1 MHDILDDLSLSAL
14 RTPID
19 GGAGEDLSFSSLFD
33 QIKEARRAD
42 PEYLT
47 QGDWQTD
54 LKQADWEQVI
64 QLAAAGLTEQSKDL
78 MLVAWLSEGLAHR
91 KQFPGIRFSL
101 AVAQALLEDFW
112 DTLYPSLDEGVDE
125 RATRLAWLTT
135 TLTEVVRTLPITQGQ
150 GYSLLKYEESRQV
163 ENLAR
168 QNPSAMHQ
176 ALEEGKIN
184 AELFQRSVVLTDTE
198 HLHTRY
204 AQISECLAACQQLQA
219 TADAA
224 FASDAPSFLALNDVL
239 VRARQLVERLLKE
252 RGVELAQASGASAEE
267 TAQPERPAAAAGTVP
282 AAVQRGDNAP
292 LRTVPL
298 NREEAFTLLQGV
310 AQFFKQTEPHSPV
323 PYLVERAIKW
333 GNMPLESWLNDV
345 IKDSSVVDGIR
356 DVLGT
361 LQPRD

>member
-1 MHDILDDLSLSAL
+1 MTDILDDLSLSAL
-14 RTPID
+14 RAPID

-42 PEYLT
+42 ADYLT

-91 KQFPGIRFSL
+91 KHFVGVRFSL

-112 DTLYPSLDEGVDE
+112 DTLYPALDEGVEE
-125 RATRLAWLTT
+125 RAARLAWLTT
-135 TLTEVVRTLPITQGQ
+135 TLTQVVRTLPITQGQ
-150 GYSLLKYEESRQV
+150 HYSLHKYEESRQV

-198 HLHTRY
+198 HLHLRH
-204 AQISECLAACQQLQA
+204 AQISQCLHACQQLQA
-219 TADAA
+219 AADAA
-224 FASDAPSFLALNDVL
+224 FEQDVPSFLALNDVL
-239 VRARQLVERLLKE
+239 LDARQLVERLLKE
-252 RGVELAQASGASAEE
+252 RGVERL
-267 TAQPERPAAAAGTVP
+267 TAPAPSEPEHRPEAD
-282 AAVQRGDNAP
+282 AVATRAPTQRSSDAP
-292 LRTVPL
+292 LRTTPL
-298 NREEAFTLLQGV
+298 NREEAFALLQGV

-345 IKDSSVVDGIR
+345 IKDSGVVDGIR

>member
-1 MHDILDDLSLSAL
+1 MTDILDDLSLSAL
-14 RTPID
+14 RAPID

-42 PEYLT
+42 ADYLT

-91 KQFPGIRFSL
+91 KHFPGIRFSL

-112 DTLYPSLDEGVDE
+112 DTLYPALDEGLEE

-135 TLTEVVRTLPITQGQ
+135 TLTQVVRTLPITQGQ
-150 GYSLLKYEESRQV
+150 HYSLHKYEESRQV

-198 HLHTRY
+198 HLQQRH
-204 AQISECLAACQQLQA
+204 AQISQCLHACQQLQTA
-219 TADAA
+219 ADAV
-224 FASDAPSFLALNDVL
+224 FEQDAPSFLALNDVL
-239 VRARQLVERLLKE
+239 VHARQLVERLLKE
-252 RGVELAQASGASAEE
+252 RGVELATAPGPSEPEQAPGADAAAPVA
-267 TAQPERPAAAAGTVP
+267 TRAPERRSSEGPM
-282 AAVQRGDNAP
+282 
-292 LRTVPL
+292 RTTPL
-298 NREEAFTLLQGV
+298 NREEAFALLQGV

>member
-64 QLAAAGLTEQSKDL
+64 QLAAVGITEHSKDL

-112 DTLYPSLDEGVDE
+112 DTLYPSLDEGEDE

-176 ALEEGKIN
+176 ALEDGKIN
-184 AELFQRSVVLTDTE
+184 AELFQRSVVMTDTE
-198 HLHTRY
+198 HLHVLH
-204 AQISECLAACQQLQA
+204 AQISECLGACQQLQT
-219 TADAA
+219 TADNA
-224 FASDAPSFLALNDVL
+224 FGHDAPSFLPSTTCLCRPDNWWNAYS
-239 VRARQLVERLLKE
+239 R
-252 RGVELAQASGASAEE
+252 SA
-267 TAQPERPAAAAGTVP
+267 V
-282 AAVQRGDNAP
+282 
-292 LRTVPL
+292 
-298 NREEAFTLLQGV
+298 
-310 AQFFKQTEPHSPV
+310 
-323 PYLVERAIKW
+323 
-333 GNMPLESWLNDV
+333 
-345 IKDSSVVDGIR
+345 
-356 DVLGT
+356 
-361 LQPRD
+361 

>member
-42 PEYLT
+42 AEYLT

-112 DTLYPSLDEGVDE
+112 DTLYPSLEEGVDE

-163 ENLAR
+163 ENLGR
-168 QNPSAMHQ
+168 QNPSAMQQ

-198 HLHTRY
+198 HLQSKHV
-204 AQISECLAACQQLQA
+204 QIGECLGACQQLQA
-219 TADAA
+219 AADAV
-224 FASDAPSFLALNDVL
+224 FGDDAPSFLALNDVL
-239 VRARQLVERLLKE
+239 VHARQLVERLLKE
-252 RGVELAQASGASAEE
+252 RGVDLAETAAAPAEE
-267 TAQPERPAAAAGTVP
+267 AAQPERPTAASTATP
-282 AAVQRGDNAP
+282 ATQRGGDAP

>member
-64 QLAAAGLTEQSKDL
+64 QLAAAGITEHSKDL

-112 DTLYPSLDEGVDE
+112 DTLYPSLDEGEDE

-168 QNPSAMHQ
+168 QNPTAMHQ
-176 ALEEGKIN
+176 ALADGKIN
-184 AELFQRSVVLTDTE
+184 AELFQRSVVMTDTE
-198 HLHTRY
+198 HLHVLH
-204 AQISECLAACQQLQA
+204 AQISECLGACQQLQT
-219 TADAA
+219 TADNA
-224 FASDAPSFLALNDVL
+224 FGHDAPSFLPLNDVL
-239 VRARQLVERLLKE
+239 VHARQLVERLLKE
-252 RGVELAQASGASAEE
+252 RGVELAPAPGASTEE
-267 TAQPERPAAAAGTVP
+267 AAQPELPTAAGTAPAAAQLTH
-282 AAVQRGDNAP
+282 NAP

>member
-1 MHDILDDLSLSAL
+1 MSDILDDLSLSAL
-14 RTPID
+14 RAPID

-42 PEYLT
+42 ADYLT

-64 QLAAAGLTEQSKDL
+64 QLAATGLTEQSKDL

-112 DTLYPSLDEGVDE
+112 DTLYPALDEGVEE
-125 RATRLAWLTT
+125 RAARIAWLTT
-135 TLTEVVRTLPITQGQ
+135 TLTQVVRTLPITQGQ
-150 GYSLLKYEESRQV
+150 HYSLHKYEESRQV

-198 HLHTRY
+198 HLQQRH
-204 AQISECLAACQQLQA
+204 AQISECLVACQQLQA
-219 TADAA
+219 AA
-224 FASDAPSFLALNDVL
+224 NKVFVHDAPSFLSLNDVL
-239 VRARQLVERLLKE
+239 VHARQLVERLLKE
-252 RGVELAQASGASAEE
+252 RGVELAVAPAPNEPV
-267 TAQPERPAAAAGTVP
+267 PEQRVADAAPT
-282 AAVQRGDNAP
+282 AAVASERSAADAP

-310 AQFFKQTEPHSPV
+310 AQYFKQAEPHSPV

-345 IKDSSVVDGIR
+345 IKDSSVVDNIR

>member
-14 RTPID
+14 RTPVD

-42 PEYLT
+42 AEYLT

-64 QLAAAGLTEQSKDL
+64 QLAAAGITEQSKDL

-91 KQFPGIRFSL
+91 KHFPGIRFSL

-112 DTLYPSLDEGVDE
+112 DTLYPSLEEGVEE
-125 RATRLAWLTT
+125 RAARLAWLTT
-135 TLTEVVRTLPITQGQ
+135 TLTDVVRTLPITQGQ

-168 QNPSAMHQ
+168 QDASAMNQ

-184 AELFQRSVVLTDTE
+184 AELFQRSVVLTETE
-198 HLHTRY
+198 HLHQKH
-204 AQISECLAACQQLQA
+204 AQISDCLVACQHLQA
-219 TADAA
+219 AADAA
-224 FASDAPSFLALNDVL
+224 FGHDAPSFLALNDVL
-239 VRARQLVERLLKE
+239 VHARQLVERLLRE
-252 RGVELAQASGASAEE
+252 RGVDLAEAAP
-267 TAQPERPAAAAGTVP
+267 AQPSDAEHSNERPATSTVISGERRS
-282 AAVQRGDNAP
+282 ADVP
-292 LRTVPL
+292 LRTVPQ

>member
-19 GGAGEDLSFSSLFD
+19 GAAGEDLSFSSLFD

-42 PEYLT
+42 AEYLT

-54 LKQADWEQVI
+54 LKQADWEKVI
-64 QLAAAGLTEQSKDL
+64 QLAAAGITEQSKDL

-91 KQFPGIRFSL
+91 KHFAGIRFSL

-112 DTLYPSLDEGVDE
+112 DTLFPSLDEGVEE

-135 TLTEVVRTLPITQGQ
+135 TLTDVVRTLPITQGQ

-168 QNPSAMHQ
+168 QNPSAMNQ

-184 AELFQRSVVLTDTE
+184 AELFQRSVVLTGTE
-198 HLHTRY
+198 HLHQKH
-204 AQISECLAACQQLQA
+204 AQISECLVACQQLQVA
-219 TADAA
+219 ADSV
-224 FASDAPSFLALNDVL
+224 FGHDAPSFLALNDVL
-239 VRARQLVERLLKE
+239 VHARQLVERLLKE
-252 RGVELAQASGASAEE
+252 RGVELEDAAPAQAEATGS
-267 TAQPERPAAAAGTVP
+267 PEAPAASSAA
-282 AAVQRGDNAP
+282 AP
-292 LRTVPL
+292 SVRRSSDAQLRTAPQS
-298 NREEAFTLLQGV
+298 REEAFALLQGV

-345 IKDSSVVDGIR
+345 IKDSNVVDGIR

-361 LQPRD
+361 LPPRD

>member
-64 QLAAAGLTEQSKDL
+64 QLAATGLTEQSKDL

-224 FASDAPSFLALNDVL
+224 FGHDAPSFLALNDVL
-239 VRARQLVERLLKE
+239 VHARQLVERLLKE
-252 RGVELAQASGASAEE
+252 RGVELAQAPGASAEE
-267 TAQPERPAAAAGTVP
+267 TAQPERPAAAGTLP
-282 AAVQRGDNAP
+282 AAAQRGDNAP

>member
-1 MHDILDDLSLSAL
+1 MSDILDDLSLSAL
-14 RTPID
+14 RAPID

-42 PEYLT
+42 ADYLT

-78 MLVAWLSEGLAHR
+78 MLVAWLSEGLANR
-91 KQFPGIRFSL
+91 KHFPGIRFSL

-112 DTLYPSLDEGVDE
+112 ETLYPALDEGVEE

-135 TLTEVVRTLPITQGQ
+135 TLTQVVRTLPITQGQ
-150 GYSLLKYEESRQV
+150 HYSLHKYEESRQV

-168 QNPSAMHQ
+168 LNPSAMHQ

-184 AELFQRSVVLTDTE
+184 AELFQRSVVLTDTD
-198 HLHTRY
+198 HLHQRH
-204 AQISECLAACQQLQA
+204 AQISDCLAACHQLQA
-219 TADAA
+219 TANAV
-224 FASDAPSFLALNDVL
+224 FEHDAPSFLALDDVL
-239 VRARQLVERLLKE
+239 VNARQLVERLLKE
-252 RGVELAQASGASAEE
+252 RGVELA
-267 TAQPERPAAAAGTVP
+267 AAPVVDEPVREQSVAVP
-282 AAVQRGDNAP
+282 AAEPVVERRTADAP

-310 AQFFKQTEPHSPV
+310 AQYFKQTEPHSPV

-333 GNMPLESWLNDV
+333 GNMPLESWLDDV
-345 IKDSSVVDGIR
+345 IKDSGVVDNIR